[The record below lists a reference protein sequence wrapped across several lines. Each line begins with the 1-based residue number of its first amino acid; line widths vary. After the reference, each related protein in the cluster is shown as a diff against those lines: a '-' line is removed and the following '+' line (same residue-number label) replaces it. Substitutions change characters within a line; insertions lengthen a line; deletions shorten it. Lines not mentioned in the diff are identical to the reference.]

1 VLGGRAVV
9 FLLLAAPVPAQSLR
23 VLSEFQRFDPFGEVL
38 PVDRTPQPRE
48 IISPGIACNAFAS
61 FHIAVTIPPREP
73 VFLFVGTNPPD
84 VFQISLYEELNAK
97 TSAGWIPDALQP
109 SKMPAFGILPYL
121 PLPIPQQNTLS
132 YWMDVFVPYNA
143 KAQRVRLEVLLKVGT
158 GWAMYPMEIRVL
170 PAVVP
175 AIQNRHPALPPASA
189 RADAAVYGPFRQ
201 FICGTRETGS
211 EEKLT
216 VRRLIH
222 RNALQDMALA
232 HLLESKYPGDL
243 RAELLKRGAIR
254 DREAWCKSPT
264 VAAEPDS
271 EWYLHIRD
279 FLYREASK
287 YSPPDK

>member
-1 VLGGRAVV
+1 MLGRGRALV
-9 FLLLAAPVPAQSLR
+9 FLLLAAPVLAQSLR
-23 VLSEFQRFDPFGEVL
+23 VFSEFQRVGPFGEIVS
-38 PVDRTPQPRE
+38 VDRAPHPRE

-61 FHIAVTIPPREP
+61 FHIAVTVPPREP

-84 VFQISLYEELNAK
+84 VFQISLYEELYAK
-97 TSAGWIPDALQP
+97 TSAGWIPDALEP

-121 PLPIPQQNTLS
+121 PLPIPSQNTLS
-132 YWMDVFVPYNA
+132 YWMDVWVPFNA
-143 KAQRVRLEVLLKVGT
+143 KAQRVRLEVLLKVGN
-158 GWAMYPMEIRVL
+158 GWVMYPMEIRVL

-175 AIQNRHPALPPASA
+175 AFQDRHPTLPPASA
-189 RADAAVYGPFRQ
+189 RAGTAVYGPLRQ

-232 HLLESKYPGDL
+232 RLLESKHPDL
-243 RAELLKRGAIR
+243 RTELLKRAGALDR
-254 DREAWCKSPT
+254 DAWCESPP
-264 VAAEPDS
+264 APGELDA

-287 YSPPDK
+287 ASPLEK

>member
-1 VLGGRAVV
+1 MLTGRALV
-9 FLLLAAPVPAQSLR
+9 FLLLAAPLPAQSLR

-38 PVDRTPQPRE
+38 SVDRIPHPRE

-84 VFQISLYEELNAK
+84 VFQISLYEELYVK
-97 TSAGWIPDALQP
+97 TSAGWLPDALAP
-109 SKMPAFGILPYL
+109 SKMPAFGILPYV
-121 PLPIPQQNTLS
+121 PLPIPEQNTLS
-132 YWMDVFVPYNA
+132 YWMDIFVPYNA
-143 KAQRVRLEVLLKVGT
+143 KAQRVRLEVLLKVRN
-158 GWAMYPMEIRVL
+158 GWVMYPMEIRVL
-170 PAVVP
+170 PAIVP
-175 AIQNRHPALPPASA
+175 AIQDRHPALPPASA

-201 FICGTRETGS
+201 FACGTRETGS

-232 HLLESKYPGDL
+232 RLLESKHADL
-243 RAELLKRGAIR
+243 REELMKRAGVQ
-254 DREAWCKSPT
+254 DRQAWCKSSM

-287 YSPPDK
+287 VAPPGK